1 MLLSVQ
7 CCFTSTEAL
16 GTIKDGEPRAATW
29 TLTQL
34 LSSGALVCIYFSGDD
49 VVVWVP
55 VLIRLVV
62 LVISPFMSAV
72 LEMLLFFLMPGQVQ
86 GMCAAFPAF
95 IQFLLRSHEV
105 RVAPV

>member
-16 GTIKDGEPRAATW
+16 GTIRDGEPRAATW
-29 TLTQL
+29 ALTQL
-34 LSSGALVCIYFSGDD
+34 LSSDALVCIYFSGDD

-55 VLIRLVV
+55 VLIRHVV

-72 LEMLLFFLMPGQVQ
+72 LGMLLFFNAWPGAGNVCCLS
-86 GMCAAFPAF
+86 GIHSVPSAV
-95 IQFLLRSHEV
+95 S
-105 RVAPV
+105 